1 MAYTSAMTDE
11 PERFAELF
19 RLADELAA
27 RDAGLAEQLAGV
39 GNPAERLN
47 QVARAAVEAF
57 RRAAVSRGAPH
68 LTQILVSG
76 VEPDEKHVDC
86 LQFRVARGRWE
97 ALCVVKAKGSVT
109 LVGPFKRGQPE
120 KPCSDQPLRGPEV
133 EAALERLVADLIRAA
148 SER

>member
-1 MAYTSAMTDE
+1 MAYTSAMADQH
-11 PERFAELF
+11 ERFAELL

-27 RDAGLAEQLAGV
+27 RDAGLAEQLATV
-39 GNPAERLN
+39 RDATERLN
-47 QVARAAVEAF
+47 GVARAAVDAF
-57 RRAAVSRGAPH
+57 RIAAASSGAPH
-68 LTQILVSG
+68 LTEISVSG

-97 ALCVVKAKGSVT
+97 AVCVAKAKGSVT
-109 LVGPFKRGQPE
+109 LVGPFKRGKSE
-120 KPCSDQPLRGPEV
+120 KPCSDQPLVGPEV